1 VVDAV
6 AQARP
11 SAAQETD
18 RAGGRASRA
27 FAWTL
32 AAAIAAA
39 IAGACLVEIDVVA
52 VAEGK
57 VIPSARVK
65 RIRPYETGVVRAIRV
80 EDGQPVRAGDIL
92 VELDPTI
99 RLAERTRLAHA
110 VRASALD
117 LARLQAMRHP
127 VGLAAARF
135 RPPADAD
142 PDEAESHRALLV
154 AELGEHEEMLRELGF
169 DIRRAE
175 AQAEALRAGI
185 AKADAMLPMLR
196 ERSSARARLAA
207 LGHGARLAHL
217 EIAQQVVD
225 LEHQA
230 IGLRVQLAAGLAQT
244 EALRAA
250 RDRRDSD
257 FRRRIL
263 SRMIEA
269 ERQLLAAREDL
280 RKAEQNL
287 RNQTLTA
294 PIDGTVQQLAANTVG
309 GVAAAGEVLMIV
321 VPDGDPLEIEAM
333 VRNRDIGFVRAGQR
347 AVLKF
352 ETFPY
357 TLYGTMEGVVRDVAR
372 DALDDGG
379 GGAVYAVRVRPAA
392 DRMRI
397 AGRAIALTPGMKATV
412 DILTERRRP
421 IDFVLSPLMRVA
433 QESLRE
439 R

>member
-1 VVDAV
+1 MDVSRT
-6 AQARP
+6 RP
-11 SAAQETD
+11 STPPGPD
-18 RAGGRASRA
+18 RPDGGVSRV

-32 AAAIAAA
+32 VLAIALAV
-39 IAGACLVEIDVVA
+39 AGASLSQIDVVA

-65 RIRPYETGVVRAIRV
+65 RIRPYESGIVRAIRV
-80 EDGQPVRAGDIL
+80 EDGQAVRAGDVL
-92 VELDPTI
+92 VELDPTV
-99 RLAERTRLAHA
+99 RLAERARLFHA

-117 LARLQAMRHP
+117 VARLRAMRGP
-127 VGLAAARF
+127 VDVAAAGF
-135 RPPADAD
+135 QPPEDAD
-142 PDEAESHRALLV
+142 PEEAETHRALLV
-154 AELGEHEEMLRELGF
+154 AETREHEEMLRELGF

-175 AQAEALRAGI
+175 AQIDALRAAI
-185 AKADAMLPMLR
+185 VRADAMLPMLR
-196 ERSSARARLAA
+196 ERAAARARLAD
-207 LGHGARLAHL
+207 LGHGARIAHL
-217 EIAQQVVD
+217 EIAQQLVD

-230 IGLRVQLAAGLAQT
+230 MVSRVQLAAGLAQA

-263 SRMIEA
+263 SRLIEA
-269 ERQLLAAREDL
+269 ERHLLAAREDL

-287 RNQTLTA
+287 RHQTLAA
-294 PIDGTVQQLAANTVG
+294 PIDGKVQQLAANTVG
-309 GVAAAGEVLMIV
+309 SVAAAGEVLMIV
-321 VPDGDPLEIEAM
+321 VPDGDTLEVEAM
-333 VRNRDIGFVRAGQR
+333 VRNRDIGFVRPGQR

-357 TLYGTMEGVVRDVAR
+357 TLYGTMEGVVKDVSR
-372 DALDDGG
+372 DALDDA
-379 GGAVYAVRVRPAA
+379 GAGAAYAVRLRPAA

-397 AGRAIALTPGMKATV
+397 AGQSIALTPGMKATV
-412 DILTERRRP
+412 DILTEKRRP